1 MAGGVIGSADM
12 GAVDDMGAMDTGTGG
27 AAAAATSPDVRPIG
41 VSPAVHQ
48 QKDQGED
55 WWRGNKWPPTDVPTN
70 WQFVPPTRASKQPF
84 PNQAWTPNWYAI
96 AVLGEFVKQPGWD
109 SFEHRLRTILEAV
122 DLKAELE
129 ELVALIDY
137 RAGVMTEAL
146 AQCDNIIGYFR
157 GVLSFTPFSHP
168 WTYGLATIAL
178 RVGEFQVMHYKAKFN
193 RPRAS
198 TFAPSLMPPIEVPGH
213 ASFPSGHST
222 QSHLMALCL
231 AEVMPK
237 EASLGTDPKSH
248 QHDPAFGPLQRL
260 AERVA
265 RNREVLGV
273 HYPSDSEA
281 GKHLANATFPLLM
294 RCASV
299 QTIAERAKAEW

>member
-1 MAGGVIGSADM
+1 MPGVIGAADM
-12 GAVDDMGAMDTGTGG
+12 GSVDDMGAIDSG
-27 AAAAATSPDVRPIG
+27 ASSTVTTSTSADVRPIG
-41 VSPAVHQ
+41 VSPAVEKQ
-48 QKDQGED
+48 EAEGED

-70 WQFVPPTRASKQPF
+70 WDYVPPTRTSKHPF
-84 PNQAWTPNWYAI
+84 PDQSWTPYWYSI

-109 SFEHRLRTILEAV
+109 GFEHPLRAIL
-122 DLKAELE
+122 DKANLQEELN

-137 RAGVMTEAL
+137 RAGVMAEAL

-178 RVGEFQVMHYKAKFN
+178 RVGEFQVMHYKARFN

-198 TFAPSLMPPIEVPGH
+198 RFAPQLMPPIEVPGH

-237 EASLGTDPKSH
+237 AASQPEPDS
-248 QHDPAFGPLQRL
+248 GPLQRL

-273 HYPSDSEA
+273 HYPSDSKA
-281 GKHLANATFPLLM
+281 GKKLAKATFPLLAQ
-294 RCASV
+294 CPSV
-299 QTIAERAKAEW
+299 KVIVERAKAEW

>member
-1 MAGGVIGSADM
+1 MARMIGAADM
-12 GAVDDMGAMDTGTGG
+12 GSVDDMGAIDNGPGGT
-27 AAAAATSPDVRPIG
+27 AATGSTPNVRPIG
-41 VSPAVHQ
+41 VSPAVHKQ
-48 QKDQGED
+48 EAMGED

-70 WQFVPPTRASKQPF
+70 WQNVPITRTSKEPF
-84 PNQAWTPNWYAI
+84 PDQSWTPYWYSI
-96 AVLGEFVKQPGWD
+96 AVIGEFVKQAGWD
-109 SFEHRLRTILEAV
+109 GFEHQLRAILDAA
-122 DLKAELE
+122 DLKQEID

-157 GVLSFTPFSHP
+157 GVLSFTPYSHP
-168 WTYGLATIAL
+168 WTYGLAMIAL
-178 RVGEFQVMHYKAKFN
+178 RVGEFQVMHYKARFN

-198 TFAPSLMPPIEVPGH
+198 RFAPALMPPIEPPGH

-237 EASLGTDPKSH
+237 AASNGTNPDTGQP
-248 QHDPAFGPLQRL
+248 DPAFGPLQRL

-281 GKHLANATFPLLM
+281 GRRLALGTFPLLM
-294 RCASV
+294 KCPTV
-299 QTIAERAKAEW
+299 QTIADRARSEW